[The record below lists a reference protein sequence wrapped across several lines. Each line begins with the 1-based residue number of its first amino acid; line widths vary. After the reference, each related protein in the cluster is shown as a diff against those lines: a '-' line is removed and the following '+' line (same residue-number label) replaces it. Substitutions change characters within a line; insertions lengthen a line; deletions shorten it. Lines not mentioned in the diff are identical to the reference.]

1 MRAAIHPQFVTTM
14 VICGNCGAS
23 FETRSTIS
31 ELTLEICSHCH
42 PAYTGR
48 QQRPASGSQVERF
61 NRRWA
66 ERGPA
71 LAAS

>member
-1 MRAAIHPQFVTTM
+1 MRGAIHPQFVTTM
-14 VICGNCGAS
+14 VVCGDCGAS

-31 ELTLEICSHCH
+31 ELRLEICSRCH

-66 ERGPA
+66 KPDPA
-71 LAAS
+71 SAAN